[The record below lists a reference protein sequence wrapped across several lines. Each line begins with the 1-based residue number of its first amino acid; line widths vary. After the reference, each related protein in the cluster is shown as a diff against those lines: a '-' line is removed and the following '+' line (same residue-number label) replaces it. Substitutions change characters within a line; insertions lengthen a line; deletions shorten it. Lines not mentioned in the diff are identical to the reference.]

1 MSRAERVAQWV
12 WHDDGAAAGLTRA
25 LLTPLSAA
33 FGAVVSSRNA
43 RYDSGRGVEPT
54 AIDAVSVGNLTVGGT
69 GKTPFAAW
77 CAQRLREHGAA
88 PAIVLRGYGDDEW
101 REHSLLTPGIPVVVG
116 ADRVRAIAEAAG
128 QGATV
133 AVLDDAFQH
142 RRAAR
147 VADLVLISADAWT
160 GEVRLLPTGPWREPL
175 TALRR
180 ADVAVI
186 TIKAE
191 SSERV
196 AAVRRAVNNASPDV
210 PVAEVHLQAGL
221 LFEISAGQALTAPAT
236 QGRSLASLA
245 DHDVLAVSAIGNPAP
260 FEQAL
265 QRAGARVTPRRFVDH
280 HAFSEADVTTLAS
293 AVSPRGIAVCTLKD
307 AVKVAPLWPR
317 TARPL
322 WYLSQTIEV
331 RLGEDV
337 LLAALSRALPAR
349 QSPTSEP
356 RPTAG

>member
-12 WHDDGAAAGLTRA
+12 WQNGGTAAGVTRA
-25 LLTPLSAA
+25 LLTPLAAA
-33 FGAVVSSRNA
+33 FGAVVESRNA

-54 AIDAVSVGNLTVGGT
+54 AINAVSVGNLTVGGT

-77 CAQRLREHGAA
+77 CAQRLRERGAA

-101 REHSLLTPGIPVVVG
+101 REHALLTPGIPVVVG
-116 ADRVRAIAEAAG
+116 VDRVRAIAEAAG

-160 GEVRLLPTGPWREPL
+160 GDVRLLPAGPWREPL
-175 TALRR
+175 SALRR
-180 ADVAVI
+180 ASVAVI
-186 TIKAE
+186 TVKGEA
-191 SSERV
+191 SERQ
-196 AAVRRAVNNASPDV
+196 AALRHAVNTAAPHV

-221 LFEISAGQALTAPAT
+221 LFEILMGQVLTAPDT
-236 QGRSLASLA
+236 PGVSLASLA
-245 DHDVLAVSAIGNPAP
+245 DRDVLAVSAIGNPEP

-265 QRAGARVTPRRFVDH
+265 QRAGARVTARRFTDH
-280 HAFSEADVTTLAS
+280 HAFSETDVAALAA
-293 AVSPRGIAVCTLKD
+293 AVSARGIAVCTRKD
-307 AVKVAPLWPR
+307 AVKLAPLWPR

-349 QSPTSEP
+349 QSPTGEP

>member
-1 MSRAERVAQWV
+1 MSRIERVAQWV
-12 WHDDGAAAGLTRA
+12 WHDTGAVAGLTRSLFA
-25 LLTPLSAA
+25 PLSAA
-33 FGAVVSSRNA
+33 FGAAVSSRNS
-43 RYDSGRGVEPT
+43 RYDAGHGVEPT
-54 AIDAVSVGNLTVGGT
+54 AINAVSVGNLTVGGT

-77 CAQRLREHGAA
+77 CAQRLRERGAV

-101 REHSLLTPGIPVVVG
+101 REHSLLTPGISVVVG

-128 QGATV
+128 LGATV

-160 GEVRLLPTGPWREPL
+160 GEVRVLPAGPWREPL
-175 TALRR
+175 SAVRR
-180 ADVAVI
+180 ASVAVI
-186 TIKAE
+186 TVKGEAA
-191 SSERV
+191 ERV
-196 AAVRRAVNNASPDV
+196 ADLRRALNTAAPQV
-210 PVAEVHLQAGL
+210 PVAEVHLRAGL
-221 LFEISAGQALTAPAT
+221 LFEIAAGQTPTAPDSP
-236 QGRSLASLA
+236 GVSPASLT
-245 DHDVLAVSAIGNPAP
+245 DRDVLAVSAIANPAP

-265 QRAGARVTPRRFVDH
+265 ERAGARVTARRFTDH
-280 HAFSEADVTTLAS
+280 HAFSEADVTALAA
-293 AVSPRGIAVCTLKD
+293 AVSLRGIAVCTLKD
-307 AVKVAPLWPR
+307 AVKLAPLWPH

-349 QSPTSEP
+349 QSPTRAP